1 MKAGTLNMTNCF
13 GVRFLWTPKTYSNC
27 KKKGPYK
34 QAFTFKISLLFNHLL
49 QDLPLKKVTKQQT
62 TDLLQIYQSK
72 KMIYLHYIYTYAIKF
87 NKNIGMCWYKGKRTT
102 ENLNKKICNFVQK
115 KRRK

>member
-13 GVRFLWTPKTYSNC
+13 GVGFLWTPKTYSNC

-49 QDLPLKKVTKQQT
+49 QDLPLEKVTKQQT

-72 KMIYLHYIYTYAIKF
+72 KNDLSSLYIY
-87 NKNIGMCWYKGKRTT
+87 
-102 ENLNKKICNFVQK
+102 ICNKIQQK
-115 KRRK
+115 HWNVLIQGKKNNRKFKPKNM